1 MEVRVKKGKI
11 YQGADEILLLPVFS
25 EKGLEGNVKAID
37 KLLKGAVSEVF
48 NSGEFKGKPNELYLL
63 QTQKGLKSN
72 RLLLVGLGERKKA
85 ALNTLR
91 EAFGKGAVYI
101 RNKGFKR
108 FSSPVSSDLLI
119 KEKIRDQVQAMVEGV
134 LLGSYQFN
142 LYKTDSSEVK
152 SEIEE
157 WTLLVEE
164 EKKISEAE
172 KGARLGQILCEGV
185 ALARD
190 LGNQPSNVA
199 TPGKLAEEA
208 IKIGRELP
216 VKVTVLER
224 EDMEELKM
232 GSFLGVSKGSEE
244 PPKFI
249 ILEYSP
255 LAKSKPVVLVGK
267 SVTFDSGGISLK
279 PAEKMEQMKG
289 DMSGGAAVLSAI
301 KVAAQLKLPL
311 NLVGLLPATEN
322 LPSGTATKPGD
333 VLTSLSGKTIE
344 VINTDAEGRLILAD
358 ALTYAQRFNPEAI
371 IDLATLTGAVVIAL
385 GGEAIGMLGTSAE
398 IKEKLKKA
406 GEKTGERVWELP
418 LWEKYYDLIKSDI
431 ADMKN
436 TGGRGAG
443 TITAAAF
450 LSKFVEEKTPWVHLD
465 IAGTA
470 WTEADQPYIPKGN
483 SGIGVRLLIQF
494 LMDWSSARR

>member
-1 MEVRVKKGKI
+1 MEIRVKRGKL
-11 YQGADEILLLPVFS
+11 YQAADEVLFLPVYS
-25 EKGLEGNVKAID
+25 EKSFDRSVKAID
-37 KLLKGAVSEVF
+37 RLLKGALSSLF
-48 NSGEFKGKPNELYLL
+48 DSGEFKGKPNELYLL
-63 QTQKGLKSN
+63 QTEKGLKSN
-72 RLLLVGLGERKKA
+72 RLLLAGLGERKNGT
-85 ALNTLR
+85 LNGLR
-91 EAFGKGAVYI
+91 EAFGKGAVFI
-101 RNKGFKR
+101 RSKGFKR
-108 FSSPVSSDLLI
+108 FSSPVSPDLFG
-119 KEKIRDQVQAMVEGV
+119 KEKIRDIVQAMVEGV

-142 LYKTDSSEVK
+142 IYKTDSTEDKRELEV
-152 SEIEE
+152 
-157 WTLLVEE
+157 WTILVEE
-164 EKKISEAE
+164 EKRLSEAE
-172 KGARLGQILCEGV
+172 KGARLGEILCEGV
-185 ALARD
+185 ALARN

-199 TPGKLAEEA
+199 TPGNLADEA

-249 ILEYSP
+249 VMEYLP
-255 LAKSKPVVLVGK
+255 LARSRPIVLVGK
-267 SVTFDSGGISLK
+267 SITFDSGGISLK

-289 DMSGGAAVLSAI
+289 DMSGGAAVLSTL
-301 KVAAQLKLPL
+301 KVAAQLKLPV
-311 NLVGLLPATEN
+311 NLIGILPATEN

-385 GGEAIGMLGTSAE
+385 GGEAIGMLGTSSE

-483 SGIGVRLLIQF
+483 SGVGVRLLIQF
-494 LMDWSSARR
+494 LIDRSAARR